1 MAEDIQKNRAPGL
14 KNWPNSRKLLLLVVV
29 LVCAGIFGAIILQ
42 ARHADYRLLYA
53 NMANGDGAEVV
64 RWLREQKIP
73 YRLENNGATILVP
86 ADQVYEARLQLAG
99 SGLPRGGG
107 VGFEIFDKQSFG
119 MTDFSQKV
127 NYLRALQGELGRTI
141 SSLAPVE
148 TARVHLVMPEK
159 RVFQAQ
165 QQETTAS
172 VILKLRPGS
181 LLKESQVQGVVH
193 LVAGSI
199 EGLDAGRVTVVDSS
213 GRILSRPPR
222 DEVAGLAAPGL
233 IEHQLSLE
241 QQLEGRAQSLL
252 DRALGVGNSV
262 VRVTA
267 VVDFSRREQTE
278 ERYDPEGSVV
288 RSELIS
294 EEKNSGQGGAGVPGV
309 AANLKTGGPPPTA
322 GSSGTSRSEETINY
336 EVSKVVSRKV
346 FPAGAL
352 KSLSVAVLVA
362 DRRTAPAAGSGPDAE
377 PTYVPRTAA
386 ELAAIE
392 KMVRSAIGVDPARG
406 DKFEINSLPF
416 ENGFDLEPVQEAA
429 PMADLY
435 TYLPF
440 VRYGLL
446 LLAALLVYLL
456 LARPVLKALRRPDW
470 VVTPLRTVG
479 EIEAEM
485 AGETGGEGQKALPA
499 TDLDLGRRLREQ
511 VISQKAP
518 YAQIIKSWLREG

>member
-1 MAEDIQKNRAPGL
+1 MAEDIQKTTAPHL
-14 KNWPNSRKLLLLVVV
+14 KNWPNSRKLLLAVVA

-64 RWLREQKIP
+64 RWLKEQKVP
-73 YRLENNGATILVP
+73 YRLENNGTTILIP
-86 ADQVYEARLQLAG
+86 ADQVYEARLQMAG

-127 NYLRALQGELGRTI
+127 NYLRALQGELSRTI

-181 LLKESQVQGVVH
+181 VLKESQVQGVVH
-193 LVAGSI
+193 LVASSI

-222 DEVAGLAAPGL
+222 DEVTGLAAPGL

-267 VVDFSRREQTE
+267 VVDFSRQEQTE

-288 RSELIS
+288 RSELIT
-294 EEKNSGQGGAGVPGV
+294 EEKNGGQGAAGVPGV
-309 AANLKTGGPPPTA
+309 AANLKNTGGASVGP
-322 GSSGTSRSEETINY
+322 SGTSRSEETIKY
-336 EVSKVVSRKV
+336 EVSKMVSRKV

-362 DRRTAPAAGSGPDAE
+362 DRRTPAVAGSAPGSE
-377 PTYVPRTAA
+377 PTYVPRTAE

-392 KMVRSAIGVDPARG
+392 KMVRSAIGVDQARG

-416 ENGFDLEPVQEAA
+416 ENGFEIGPVQEST
-429 PMADLY
+429 PMADIY

-440 VRYGLL
+440 VKYGLL
-446 LLAALLVYLL
+446 ALAALLVYLL
-456 LARPVLKALRRPDW
+456 LARPVLKTLHRPDW

-485 AGETGGEGQKALPA
+485 AGGAGGEGQKALPA
-499 TDLDLGRRLREQ
+499 NLDLGKRLREQ

-518 YAQIIKSWLREG
+518 YAQIIKSWLRES